1 MSKLKSLKIS
11 RTSKSVGPPRASNM
25 VDALM
30 DITYVGCVSDV
41 ERMFA
46 GEWCASHGSYYIYVA
61 FGFAFSFRAFQRW
74 VGRLTG
80 PRNCLDIGLR
90 L

>member
-1 MSKLKSLKIS
+1 MRLPSLLLVCFKHG
-11 RTSKSVGPPRASNM
+11 RCGR
-25 VDALM
+25 M